1 MSRRPGASKA
11 VFRWLRVPIITL
23 AAALAVALILLP
35 LYAGKGSNR
44 GISVDENEKSAYIDI
59 PGGSFAEGGESVS
72 DEDRVFRVGDSDP
85 EVSNIQTR
93 LMALY
98 YMASDE
104 PCDDYNLSVA
114 NAIKLFQRTHNMVQT
129 GEADRPLL
137 DLLYSDSAKEYVL
150 EYGNMGEDV
159 ATLQERLDALGYYD
173 DKQNGYFGVA
183 TEDALEGFQL
193 VNDLP
198 VDGRAD
204 IVTRELLFSLD
215 ALDPNGRPID
225 LESFFADVTEEPT
238 PVPVLTAEPTP
249 VPTATPE
256 PTATPTAAPTHTPS
270 PVPTA
275 NPTHTPTPRPTATPR
290 PTNTPK
296 PTYTPRPTN
305 TPRPTYT
312 PRPTNTPRP
321 THTPKPT

>member
-35 LYAGKGSNR
+35 LYARKGSNR

-59 PGGSFAEGGESVS
+59 PGGPSAEGGECVS

-256 PTATPTAAPTHTPS
+256 PTATPTAAPTHTP
-270 PVPTA
+270 
-275 NPTHTPTPRPTATPR
+275 
-290 PTNTPK
+290 
-296 PTYTPRPTN
+296 
-305 TPRPTYT
+305 
-312 PRPTNTPRP
+312 
-321 THTPKPT
+321 